1 MHSVT
6 VSSINLTTPSLN
18 YPTYYSSLNSI
29 FYTMPR
35 LLMSD
40 SQLKSD
46 SQISLF
52 SPLNVRGGL
61 LHHRRLEL
69 LLPEGHRHKSIV
81 CAWIIFSNMLCFPI
95 IIVHLELEESYHSFL
110 LAWGLW
116 LATLNKRGDFFV
128 WGKILLFFFWSK
140 CEYNIYPKSHNINV
154 INLSPCIWTWVGL
167 HIFIYLSP
175 VLSFCLRSAFKYIL
189 FEQQEKVCIFTNSW
203 DSLPFSYLSLSLSLL
218 RPPRLIVNLLHI
230 TLIL

>member
-128 WGKILLFFFWSK
+128 WGFVVVFSFDENVNILSIPNPIIPMLL
-140 CEYNIYPKSHNINV
+140 IYHLVSEHE
-154 INLSPCIWTWVGL
+154 LDSTSL
-167 HIFIYLSP
+167 FIYHQ
-175 VLSFCLRSAFKYIL
+175 FWASA
-189 FEQQEKVCIFTNSW
+189 
-203 DSLPFSYLSLSLSLL
+203 
-218 RPPRLIVNLLHI
+218 
-230 TLIL
+230 